1 MNVPVVGV
9 AQLVLLVGILFPERS
24 ITIVRQGSSLH
35 PRGDQL
41 AHVKGRVA
49 VAIAAGI
56 HWVAGRVKSVVVM
69 APRVGGASTN
79 VDCENDGSKL
89 E

>member
-24 ITIVRQGSSLH
+24 ITIVRQGASLR
-35 PRGDQL
+35 PRRYQL
-41 AHVKGRVA
+41 AHVKGRIV
-49 VAIAAGI
+49 VAIAASI
-56 HWVAGRVKSVVVM
+56 HWVAGRVKSVVTM

-79 VDCENDGSKL
+79 ADCEDDGSEL